1 MWALAAIVAF
11 AVAVAVHA
19 AIGRLPFVKLNMVS
33 RFLAPGA
40 PIGLALLIVLL
51 ARGAPPIELVAALLC
66 YALACELYIFTYT
79 MVSSSVTVSLLLRL
93 RHGPADWHQ
102 LDADYSDETMVDG
115 RLTKLVANGLIVSTT
130 AEGYLPTAR
139 GEALVGSF
147 DRLRRFFR
155 QPGSA
160 PSAPPA
166 GERVATREPVGQDV
180 G

>member
-11 AVAVAVHA
+11 AIAVVVHA
-19 AIGRLPFVKLNMVS
+19 ALGRLPNVKLNVVS
-33 RFLAPGA
+33 RFLAPGV
-40 PIGLALLIVLL
+40 PVGLALLIVLL
-51 ARGAPPIELVAALLC
+51 ARATPPIELVAALLC

-102 LDADYSDETMVDG
+102 LDADYSDATMVDG
-115 RLTKLVANGLIVSTT
+115 RLTKLVANGLIVSTPP
-130 AEGYLPTAR
+130 EGYLPTAR
-139 GEALVGSF
+139 GEALVTSF

-155 QPGSA
+155 HSGSA
-160 PSAPPA
+160 ARPAPA
-166 GERVATREPVGQDV
+166 AERVATRNPVSQDV

>member
-1 MWALAAIVAF
+1 MWALAAVVAF
-11 AVAVAVHA
+11 AITVAVHA
-19 AIGRLPFVKLNMVS
+19 ALGRLPNLKLNMVS
-33 RFLAPGA
+33 RFLAPGL
-40 PIGLALLIVLL
+40 PVGLALLIVLTL
-51 ARGAPPIELVAALLC
+51 RATPPIELIAALLC

-115 RLTKLVANGLIVSTT
+115 RLSKLVANGLIVSTPD
-130 AEGYLPTAR
+130 GYLPTPR
-139 GEALVGSF
+139 GEALVTSF

-155 QPGSA
+155 HPGSEASAA
-160 PSAPPA
+160 PVAEP
-166 GERVATREPVGQDV
+166 VATRNPVGQDV